1 MQCGLGRS
9 GKIVETESI
18 RQQVIGRVRGAGRL
32 TFGLRMAPMI
42 DVIFLLLTFFVMTA
56 RFRPPEQFL
65 SIMLPSSAAVSEDF
79 GVIEPL
85 AVRISAESFGCS
97 VQMGPANLNAAVSI
111 QTANVEQGLAAL
123 ANSLA
128 DVLALQKRTAADPV
142 EIFCDDDVPWDHLVK
157 IYDVLNA
164 MGVSDITFNMNQ

>member
-1 MQCGLGRS
+1 MRFGLERET
-9 GKIVETESI
+9 VETESI

-56 RFRPPEQFL
+56 KFRPPEQFL
-65 SIMLPSSAAVSEDF
+65 SITLPSAAAVSEDF

-85 AVRISAESFGCS
+85 AVRISAEPSGCS
-97 VQMGPANLNAAVSI
+97 VKMGPANLNAAVSI
-111 QTANVEQGLAAL
+111 RTANVEQGLAAL

-142 EIFCDDDVPWDHLVK
+142 EIICDDDVPWDHLVK